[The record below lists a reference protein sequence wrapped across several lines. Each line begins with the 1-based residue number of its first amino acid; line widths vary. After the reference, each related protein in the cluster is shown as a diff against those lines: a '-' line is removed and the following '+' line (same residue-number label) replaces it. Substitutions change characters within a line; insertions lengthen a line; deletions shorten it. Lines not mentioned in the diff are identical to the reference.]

1 MAETILLTGA
11 AGLIGRVLH
20 KRLAERG
27 DTVIAVDRLEGPGIV
42 ACDLTEVHRLHEL
55 GNGAATVLHCGAIS
69 GPMVARDNPHLI
81 VQSNIVG
88 TANILELA
96 RVRQMRRVVF
106 LSSVSAYGNT
116 PAGIDPV
123 PENVVLSPTSVYGAS
138 KVAGEA
144 LVNAYRLQHGV
155 DGISLRPAWVYGP
168 GRTTACAIRTMI
180 EDAQAARRT
189 HFPFGRDFYRQYVHV
204 DDVVD
209 AILLALDAREFGQR
223 AYTVTGDSF
232 LTLGEVAATVRKVLP
247 EADIMMEPGRDP
259 VDDVQARFDI
269 SAAAAD
275 LGYRPRIALEDGIR
289 SYAAWL
295 AARKSAAV

>member
-11 AGLIGRVLH
+11 AGLIGRALRR
-20 KRLAERG
+20 RLAERG
-27 DTVIAVDRLEGPGIV
+27 DTVIAIDRLGSDGILP
-42 ACDLTEVHRLHEL
+42 CDLTEVHRLHEIGSL
-55 GNGAATVLHCGAIS
+55 ASAILHCGAIS

-96 RVRQMRRVVF
+96 RVRKMRRVVF

-116 PAGIDPV
+116 PEGIDPV
-123 PENVVLSPTSVYGAS
+123 PEDVVLSPTSVYGAS

-144 LVNAYRLQHGV
+144 LVNAYASQHGV
-155 DGISLRPAWVYGP
+155 DGVSLRPSWVYGP

-180 EDAQAARRT
+180 EDAQVGRPT

-204 DDVVD
+204 DDVASAV
-209 AILLALDAREFGQR
+209 LLALDAHRLAR
-223 AYTVTGDSF
+223 RSYTITGDSF
-232 LTLGEVAATVRKVLP
+232 LTLGDVAATVRKVLP
-247 EADIMMEPGRDP
+247 DADITMDAGRDP

-269 SAAAAD
+269 SAATSD
-275 LGYRPRIALEDGIR
+275 LRYRPRIELEAGIR
-289 SYAAWL
+289 DYAGRL
-295 AARKSAAV
+295 VAR